1 VNKRGTTNS
10 GLIDMA
16 LAKRRTKETQ
26 TPRGTVVDRLC
37 RVLSDE
43 IVTGALGPGVR
54 LDEQSLADRFS
65 VSRTPIRETLS
76 QLAGLG
82 LVEKRPH
89 RGVVVLIQSYERLLQ
104 LFEVMAE
111 LEGAC
116 ARFAAERMTGLEK
129 LHLRRIHESAVAL
142 VEANDVDDYEKH
154 NTEFHRLIYD
164 GTHNPALVETAFEA
178 RRKVFHFRRA
188 QFRLADRVRL
198 SQVEHESIVSA
209 ISRGDANEAYETAK
223 QHILTVREAASELL
237 RANPIRSNPQPIS
250 FVSQPLIK

>member
-1 VNKRGTTNS
+1 
-10 GLIDMA
+10 
-16 LAKRRTKETQ
+16 
-26 TPRGTVVDRLC
+26 
-37 RVLSDE
+37 
-43 IVTGALGPGVR
+43 
-54 LDEQSLADRFS
+54 
-65 VSRTPIRETLS
+65 
-76 QLAGLG
+76 
-82 LVEKRPH
+82 
-89 RGVVVLIQSYERLLQ
+89 
-104 LFEVMAE
+104 
-111 LEGAC
+111 
-116 ARFAAERMTGLEK
+116 MTGLEK

>member
-1 VNKRGTTNS
+1 MP
-10 GLIDMA
+10 LD
-16 LAKRRTKETQ
+16 KRRTKAARP
-26 TPRGTVVDRLC
+26 PRETVVDQLC
-37 RVLSDE
+37 RILSDE
-43 IVTGALGPGVR
+43 IVTGVLGPGIH
-54 LDEQSLADRFS
+54 LDEQSLTDRFS

-89 RGVVVLIQSYERLLQ
+89 KGVVVLMQSYERLLQ

-116 ARFAAERMTGLEK
+116 ARFAADRMTGQEK
-129 LHLRRIHESAVAL
+129 LHLRRIHEGAVAL

-188 QFRLADRVRL
+188 QFRLADRLRH
-198 SQVEHESIVSA
+198 SQEEHERIVSA
-209 ISRGDANEAYETAK
+209 ISRGDANDAYESAK

-237 RANPIRSNPQPIS
+237 GASPGRPKSQPAS
-250 FVSQPLIK
+250 FVSQPLVK

>member
-1 VNKRGTTNS
+1 MKKS
-10 GLIDMA
+10 DDLIDMA
-16 LAKRRTKETQ
+16 LAKRKTKEAQ

-65 VSRTPIRETLS
+65 VSRTPVRETLS

-89 RGVVVLIQSYERLLQ
+89 KGVVVLMQSHEKLLQ

-116 ARFAAERMTGLEK
+116 ARFAAERMTGREK
-129 LHLRRIHESAVAL
+129 LHLRRTHESAVAL
-142 VEANDVDDYEKH
+142 VEANDVDDYEIH

-198 SQVEHESIVSA
+198 SQEEHESIVSA
-209 ISRGDANEAYETAK
+209 ISRGDANDAYESAK

-237 RANPIRSNPQPIS
+237 PANPKRPNPQP
-250 FVSQPLIK
+250 VSIGSQSLIK